1 MVVLFMVLKD
11 DTINQTM
18 LVPMDLRNLIPGDH
32 PCYFIKNVVDQI
44 DCSEAN
50 KEFRDKPGE
59 PAYPREMLLRLV
71 LMSVFDGG
79 LSSRE
84 IERRTR
90 TDIAYMY
97 LAGMQK
103 PVYRTILR
111 FKLDYPDLIDE
122 AFKTTLKIAKEEDLI
137 KIHHLSLDGTKI
149 KAKTS
154 MKNIT
159 NEQQLKIM
167 KEHLEESIK
176 LDQEEDSELG
186 EESGNSVPE
195 SLTNKEKFQK
205 TVEKINNSSENDI
218 DQDKLRASSKN
229 LLKQAEENPEK
240 IYKKIETI
248 EEKLN
253 ESEKDV
259 ISINDPDSRLMVNK
273 KGKWEYDYN
282 GQIAVDSHKGIIVA
296 SYITNNPTDHY
307 ELIPLMEQ
315 VQSNLAGIY
324 DEMPVNYQVS
334 ADNGYST
341 DENTD
346 YLDKHG
352 LDGYIA
358 SRKLSRKEKNRNL
371 SEKPFSKDN
380 FNYNYEMM
388 TYICPLGQP
397 LYKKSEYQYK
407 NKTRITH
414 WTKECKNCPV
424 QEYCSKTQRY
434 RTISDY
440 GNISKIKMQ
449 RKMETT
455 EAQKIYKIR
464 SKTAELPFA
473 HIKQNMHLTEFTTTG
488 LKQVNTEFKLYTI
501 GHNLKRIYNEINN
514 KNN

>member
-1 MVVLFMVLKD
+1 
-11 DTINQTM
+11 
-18 LVPMDLRNLIPGDH
+18 
-32 PCYFIKNVVDQI
+32 
-44 DCSEAN
+44 
-50 KEFRDKPGE
+50 
-59 PAYPREMLLRLV
+59 
-71 LMSVFDGG
+71 MS
-79 LSSRE
+79 
-84 IERRTR
+84 
-90 TDIAYMY
+90 
-97 LAGMQK
+97 
-103 PVYRTILR
+103 
-111 FKLDYPDLIDE
+111 
-122 AFKTTLKIAKEEDLI
+122 
-137 KIHHLSLDGTKI
+137 
-149 KAKTS
+149 
-154 MKNIT
+154 
-159 NEQQLKIM
+159 
-167 KEHLEESIK
+167 
-176 LDQEEDSELG
+176 
-186 EESGNSVPE
+186 
-195 SLTNKEKFQK
+195 
-205 TVEKINNSSENDI
+205 
-218 DQDKLRASSKN
+218 ASSKN

-240 IYKKIETI
+240 IYKKLETI

-253 ESEKDV
+253 ESGKDI

-282 GQIAVDSHKGIIVA
+282 GQIAVDSYKGIIVA

-307 ELIPLMEQ
+307 ELVPLMEQ

-346 YLDKHG
+346 YLDKYG
-352 LDGYIA
+352 LDGYIS
-358 SRKLSRKEKNRNL
+358 SRKLSRKEKKRNL

-380 FNYNYEMM
+380 FNYDYEMM

-397 LYKKSEYQYK
+397 LYKKSENQYK

-434 RTISDY
+434 RIISDY

-464 SKTAELPFA
+464 SKTAKLPFA
-473 HIKQNMHLTEFTTTG
+473 NMKQNMHLTEFTTVV

-501 GHNLKRIYNEINN
+501 RHNLKRIYNEINN

>member
-1 MVVLFMVLKD
+1 
-11 DTINQTM
+11 
-18 LVPMDLRNLIPGDH
+18 
-32 PCYFIKNVVDQI
+32 
-44 DCSEAN
+44 
-50 KEFRDKPGE
+50 
-59 PAYPREMLLRLV
+59 
-71 LMSVFDGG
+71 
-79 LSSRE
+79 
-84 IERRTR
+84 
-90 TDIAYMY
+90 
-97 LAGMQK
+97 
-103 PVYRTILR
+103 
-111 FKLDYPDLIDE
+111 
-122 AFKTTLKIAKEEDLI
+122 
-137 KIHHLSLDGTKI
+137 
-149 KAKTS
+149 
-154 MKNIT
+154 
-159 NEQQLKIM
+159 M

-176 LDQEEDSELG
+176 LDQEEDMELG
-186 EESGNSVPE
+186 EKSGNSVPE

-205 TVEKINNSSENDI
+205 TVEKINKSSENDI

-240 IYKKIETI
+240 IYKKLETL

-253 ESEKDV
+253 ESGKDL
-259 ISINDPDSRLMVNK
+259 ISINDPDSRMMINK

-282 GQIAVDSHKGIIVA
+282 GQIAVDAHKGIILA

-315 VQSNLAGIY
+315 VQSNLTSIGAEI
-324 DEMPVNYQVS
+324 PVDCQVS

-341 DENTD
+341 DENTE

-352 LDGYIA
+352 FDGYIS
-358 SRKLSRKEKNRNL
+358 SRKLSRKEKMRNL
-371 SEKPFSKDN
+371 SKKPFSKDN
-380 FNYNYEMM
+380 FDYDYEMM

-434 RTISDY
+434 RIISDY

-449 RKMETT
+449 RKMETK
-455 EAQKIYKIR
+455 EAQEIYKIR

-473 HIKQNMHLTEFTTTG
+473 NIKQNMHLTEFTTTG

>member
-1 MVVLFMVLKD
+1 
-11 DTINQTM
+11 
-18 LVPMDLRNLIPGDH
+18 
-32 PCYFIKNVVDQI
+32 
-44 DCSEAN
+44 
-50 KEFRDKPGE
+50 
-59 PAYPREMLLRLV
+59 MLLRLV

-79 LSSRE
+79 LSSHE

-176 LDQEEDSELG
+176 LDQEEDLELG

-240 IYKKIETI
+240 IYKKLETI

-282 GQIAVDSHKGIIVA
+282 GQIAVDSHKGIIIA

-307 ELIPLMEQ
+307 ELVPLMEQ
-315 VQSNLAGIY
+315 VQSNLSRIY
-324 DEMPVNYQVS
+324 DELPVNYQVS

-341 DENTD
+341 DENIE

-352 LDGYIA
+352 IDGYIA
-358 SRKLSRKEKNRNL
+358 SRKLSRKEKKR
-371 SEKPFSKDN
+371 EIYP
-380 FNYNYEMM
+380 
-388 TYICPLGQP
+388 
-397 LYKKSEYQYK
+397 K
-407 NKTRITH
+407 NHFPK
-414 WTKECKNCPV
+414 
-424 QEYCSKTQRY
+424 
-434 RTISDY
+434 TIS
-440 GNISKIKMQ
+440 
-449 RKMETT
+449 TT
-455 EAQKIYKIR
+455 ITK
-464 SKTAELPFA
+464 
-473 HIKQNMHLTEFTTTG
+473 
-488 LKQVNTEFKLYTI
+488 
-501 GHNLKRIYNEINN
+501 
-514 KNN
+514 

>member
-1 MVVLFMVLKD
+1 MVLKD

-18 LVPMDLRNLIPGDH
+18 LIPMDLRNLIPGDH

-84 IERRTR
+84 IERRIR

-259 ISINDPDSRLMVNK
+259 ISINDSDSRLMVNK

-307 ELIPLMEQ
+307 ELVPLMEQ

-341 DENTD
+341 DENTE

-397 LYKKSEYQYK
+397 LYKKANNNTKTKQESRTGQKNAKTAQYK
-407 NKTRITH
+407 NIAAKHNDTESSAT
-414 WTKECKNCPV
+414 
-424 QEYCSKTQRY
+424 
-434 RTISDY
+434 
-440 GNISKIKMQ
+440 
-449 RKMETT
+449 METFPKSKCNEKWKQKKHKKST
-455 EAQKIYKIR
+455 KYAQKQ
-464 SKTAELPFA
+464 
-473 HIKQNMHLTEFTTTG
+473 QNYHFQT
-488 LKQVNTEFKLYTI
+488 
-501 GHNLKRIYNEINN
+501 
-514 KNN
+514 

>member
-1 MVVLFMVLKD
+1 MVLKD
-11 DTINQTM
+11 DAINQTM

-32 PCYFIKNVVDQI
+32 PCYFIKNVVHQI

-195 SLTNKEKFQK
+195 SLTNKEK
-205 TVEKINNSSENDI
+205 
-218 DQDKLRASSKN
+218 KL
-229 LLKQAEENPEK
+229 
-240 IYKKIETI
+240 ETI

-307 ELIPLMEQ
+307 ELVPLMEQ